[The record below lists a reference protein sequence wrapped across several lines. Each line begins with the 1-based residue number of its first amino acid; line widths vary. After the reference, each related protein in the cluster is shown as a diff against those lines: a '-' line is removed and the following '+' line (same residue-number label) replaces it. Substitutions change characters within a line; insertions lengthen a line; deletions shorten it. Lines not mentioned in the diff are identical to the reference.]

1 MKDSVN
7 QDILSE
13 KERNVFVCTR
23 VHVHFSVCRYARER
37 EMKERERER
46 EEKMISVKIMVFS
59 KEKALN
65 VCNSVF

>member
-23 VHVHFSVCRYARER
+23 VHVHFSVCRYERER
-37 EMKERERER
+37 EMQERERKRGEND
-46 EEKMISVKIMVFS
+46 FS
-59 KEKALN
+59 KN
-65 VCNSVF
+65 NGVQ